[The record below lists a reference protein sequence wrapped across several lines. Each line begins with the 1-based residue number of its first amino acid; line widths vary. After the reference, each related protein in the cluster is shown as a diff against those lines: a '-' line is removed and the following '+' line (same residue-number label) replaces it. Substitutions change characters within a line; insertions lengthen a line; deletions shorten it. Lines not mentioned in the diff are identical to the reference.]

1 MGLKTALLSVLGFV
15 ALTNASVIHP
25 RTSKPAYSQYYNKKT
40 SPYYVPSTGIPE
52 VSFDIGESYAGQIP
66 VDWKKTGSKDPKFF
80 YWFFPTVNPAG
91 KDDVVIWFNGG
102 PGCSSL
108 EGLTQENGPF
118 SWKYGTYKP
127 VPNAWSWH
135 KLANVI
141 WVEYPI
147 GTGFSTGHVTAKNN
161 TETAA
166 QFVEWWKNLVDTFG
180 LQGKKLYITGE
191 SYAGVYVPYV
201 GAAML
206 DKKDTKYYNVKGA
219 LYYDPVMPYAD
230 KLRLDHAA
238 FPGFF
243 RHWESVFAIP
253 DKNKKILDSDNEKCG
268 LDKYREAHLTYPPP
282 PAPWKPVQVKGC
294 DITAH
299 FDEISTVINPCFN
312 VYHVQDTCPVLW
324 DVLGF
329 PSVQYTPPGATLFF
343 NIPGVRKA
351 IHAPAA
357 PKEWASCSGPVFV
370 GDDDR
375 YDPAEHEKKFQ
386 TLVEKTNNV
395 MIGSGMADY
404 IITSNTTALAVQG
417 LKWNGK
423 QGFQTAPSAEFVV
436 PIINNTESNVENWAG
451 GSVQGSVHSER
462 GFTLA
467 TVKTSG
473 HMVPHIGPR
482 CQDLQGGYIRFAT
495 NSNLLSL
502 PLRIS
507 GSSVGYAKVK
517 KSTNW
522 QIVAQVDYSNI
533 DQPADSPTIF
543 YSEPSIGNI
552 VYGPPN
558 KYVAFG
564 ISSLGVNV
572 SDKGIVDGDILLAGP
587 YSDASHYVARIAGI
601 CRNVP
606 APVFA

>member
-1 MGLKTALLSVLGFV
+1 MFLIRRYVQQALVCATADRTVLTAL
-15 ALTNASVIHP
+15 
-25 RTSKPAYSQYYNKKT
+25 
-40 SPYYVPSTGIPE
+40 
-52 VSFDIGESYAGQIP
+52 
-66 VDWKKTGSKDPKFF
+66 
-80 YWFFPTVNPAG
+80 
-91 KDDVVIWFNGG
+91 
-102 PGCSSL
+102 PGL
-108 EGLTQENGPF
+108 IQENGPF

-141 WVEYPI
+141 WYVFSFAREYLLLTILSRVEYPI
-147 GTGFSTGHVTAKNN
+147 GTGFSTGHVTAQNN
-161 TETAA
+161 AETAA
-166 QFVEWWKNLVDTFG
+166 QFVKFWKNLVDTFG
-180 LQGKKLYITGE
+180 LQGKKLYVTGE

-206 DKKDTKYYNVKGA
+206 DKKDKSYYDVKGA

-253 DKNKKILDSDNEKCG
+253 DKNKKILDNDNEKCG
-268 LDKYREAHLTYPPP
+268 LDKYRETHLTYPPP

-299 FDEISTVINPCFN
+299 FEEVNTVINPCFN

-329 PSVQYTPPGATLFF
+329 PSVQYNPPGATLFF

-357 PKEWASCSGPVFV
+357 PKDWESCSGPVFV
-370 GDDDR
+370 DDNDN

-386 TLVEKTNNV
+386 TLVERTNNV

-423 QGFQTAPSAEFVV
+423 QGFQKAPSQEFVV
-436 PIINNTESNVENWAG
+436 PVINNTAKNVENWAG
-451 GSVQGSVHSER
+451 GSVQGSAHTER

-473 HMVPHIGPR
+473 HMVPQYAPPAAFRQLEFMLGR
-482 CQDLQGGYIRFAT
+482 VK
-495 NSNLLSL
+495 SL
-502 PLRIS
+502 TEPEDFSIKIS
-507 GSSVGYAKVK
+507 TSFK
-517 KSTNW
+517 W
-522 QIVAQVDYSNI
+522 
-533 DQPADSPTIF
+533 
-543 YSEPSIGNI
+543 
-552 VYGPPN
+552 
-558 KYVAFG
+558 
-564 ISSLGVNV
+564 
-572 SDKGIVDGDILLAGP
+572 P
-587 YSDASHYVARIAGI
+587 Y
-601 CRNVP
+601 
-606 APVFA
+606 

>member
-15 ALTNASVIHP
+15 ALANASVIHP
-25 RTSKPAYSQYYNKKT
+25 RTSKPAHAQYYNKKT
-40 SPYYVPSTGIPE
+40 SRELMTQYEFDTWTKPLPAYYVPSTGIPE

-147 GTGFSTGHVTAKNN
+147 GTGFSTGHVTAMNN

-180 LQGKKLYITGE
+180 LQGKKLYVTGE

-206 DKKDTKYYNVKGA
+206 EKKDKTYYNVKGA

-253 DKNKKILDSDNEKCG
+253 DKNKKILDNDNEKCG
-268 LDKYREAHLTYPPP
+268 LDRYREAHLKYPPP

-375 YDPAEHEKKFQ
+375 YDPAEHETKFQ

-436 PIINNTESNVENWAG
+436 PVINNTESNVENWAG

-473 HMVPHIGPR
+473 HMVPQYAPPAAFRQLEHILGR
-482 CQDLQGGYIRFAT
+482 VK
-495 NSNLLSL
+495 SL
-502 PLRIS
+502 TDAEPFSVNIS
-507 GSSVGYAKVK
+507 TSFK
-517 KSTNW
+517 W
-522 QIVAQVDYSNI
+522 
-533 DQPADSPTIF
+533 
-543 YSEPSIGNI
+543 
-552 VYGPPN
+552 
-558 KYVAFG
+558 
-564 ISSLGVNV
+564 
-572 SDKGIVDGDILLAGP
+572 P
-587 YSDASHYVARIAGI
+587 Y
-601 CRNVP
+601 
-606 APVFA
+606 

>member
-1 MGLKTALLSVLGFV
+1 MTLKTALLSVLGFV

-25 RTSKPAYSQYYNKKT
+25 RTSKPAHAQYYNKKT

-180 LQGKKLYITGE
+180 LQGKKLYVTGE

-206 DKKDTKYYNVKGA
+206 DKKDKTYYNVKGA

-230 KLRLDHAA
+230 KLHLDHAA

-253 DKNKKILDSDNEKCG
+253 DKNKKILDNDNEKCG
-268 LDKYREAHLTYPPP
+268 LDKYRDAHLTYPPP
-282 PAPWKPVQVKGC
+282 LAPWKPVQVKGC

-299 FDEISTVINPCFN
+299 FEEINTVINPCFN

-324 DVLGF
+324 DILGF
-329 PSVQYTPPGATLFF
+329 PSVQYTPPGVTLFF

-436 PIINNTESNVENWAG
+436 PVINNTESNVENWAG

-473 HMVPHIGPR
+473 HMVPQYAPPAAFRQLEHMLGR
-482 CQDLQGGYIRFAT
+482 VK
-495 NSNLLSL
+495 SL
-502 PLRIS
+502 TDAEPFSVNIS
-507 GSSVGYAKVK
+507 TSFK
-517 KSTNW
+517 W
-522 QIVAQVDYSNI
+522 
-533 DQPADSPTIF
+533 
-543 YSEPSIGNI
+543 
-552 VYGPPN
+552 
-558 KYVAFG
+558 
-564 ISSLGVNV
+564 
-572 SDKGIVDGDILLAGP
+572 P
-587 YSDASHYVARIAGI
+587 Y
-601 CRNVP
+601 
-606 APVFA
+606 